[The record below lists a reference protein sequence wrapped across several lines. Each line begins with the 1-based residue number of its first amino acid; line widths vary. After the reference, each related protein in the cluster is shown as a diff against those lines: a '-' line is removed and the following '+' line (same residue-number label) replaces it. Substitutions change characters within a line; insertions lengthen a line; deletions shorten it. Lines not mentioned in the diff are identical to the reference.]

1 MLSMP
6 MNAAVVLQDFGF
18 LRAAELAG
26 LKGLGLSPAGADFDS
41 QVGQSVYRYI
51 LVLLAIDFI
60 FLPNFPFPLLPKQVP
75 NTPLLEERTSQSR
88 WKRRKS

>member
-1 MLSMP
+1 MRELKIPGVDRATAASTPGLVPRITNTMVSQGELPAGWRPRMLSMP

-41 QVGQSVYRYI
+41 QVGQSV
-51 LVLLAIDFI
+51 
-60 FLPNFPFPLLPKQVP
+60 
-75 NTPLLEERTSQSR
+75 ER
-88 WKRRKS
+88 